1 MKPGKKIL
9 KKTWEILKDTGKSLN
24 QHEPIIYSAAI
35 AFFTIFSLPAIL
47 IVLTLAG
54 SAFFSEKEV
63 REEIVYQLEGLI
75 SPEVGGQIG
84 VVLENVVQVPSGIW
98 GILIG
103 VLVVGKSATIIFFI
117 IQKALN
123 SVWQVR
129 VKEKVSYL
137 LVLKHRLI
145 ALALVAGLGLV
156 LLLSL
161 LLDTVIFMF
170 GEELYSLFEEFFTPA
185 VRVINRV
192 FYLAM
197 VLFFFVSILKF
208 LPDVKVTWKD
218 AAAGGLITAVL
229 FLIGKQL
236 INYILGSI
244 KVVGIYAAAGSFVV
258 VLLWVFYSSVILFL
272 GAILT
277 KAYAN
282 YHGRQ
287 AIPTAIAY
295 KYAKER
301 VE

>member
-1 MKPGKKIL
+1 
-9 KKTWEILKDTGKSLN
+9 
-24 QHEPIIYSAAI
+24 
-35 AFFTIFSLPAIL
+35 
-47 IVLTLAG
+47 
-54 SAFFSEKEV
+54 
-63 REEIVYQLEGLI
+63 
-75 SPEVGGQIG
+75 
-84 VVLENVVQVPSGIW
+84 
-98 GILIG
+98 

-287 AIPTAIAY
+287 AVPTAIAY